1 MLCRKSFILYSCN
14 KIKEN
19 HSLKQTYFLHF
30 SQLYMLSPVKK
41 NNGEQWDGI
50 NYHINWIF
58 SLKGNSLKLWNRR
71 LFIVR
76 VQNTLKRRPRRLLKC
91 KILSK
96 KFEQNFRTPSL
107 QWCYLELLWRI
118 SNQCRRCYYIC
129 NYETLLYIKRIW
141 LITEIGCS
149 KILEICEQN
158 WQQTDIIKMR
168 TLSLGPNRQ
177 HTMYTK
183 CNHN

>member
-1 MLCRKSFILYSCN
+1 MGL
-14 KIKEN
+14 
-19 HSLKQTYFLHF
+19 
-30 SQLYMLSPVKK
+30 
-41 NNGEQWDGI
+41 
-50 NYHINWIF
+50 NYHIKWIF
-58 SLKGNSLKLWNRR
+58 SLKGSSLKLWNRR

-129 NYETLLYIKRIW
+129 DYENPLVHQTHLVNNWDRMQYD
-141 LITEIGCS
+141 
-149 KILEICEQN
+149 LEICEQN

-168 TLSLGPNRQ
+168 TLLLGPNRQ
-177 HTMYTK
+177 HAMYTK